1 MADVAKPPGMAG
13 HGAWAVWVR
22 ESVHIGLC
30 SGQSA
35 LPWTGSYQPFLCV
48 RHRPG
53 TGSAVMNREPTSRVK
68 RGRMSLQC
76 SAVGPWQGQDHGQR
90 GPDSCPASGPPPAAD
105 LKLQNILTDSLQD
118 LSSCVFGALNGK
130 SSKAMGQLKSRT
142 RPGGC
147 PGAR

>member
-35 LPWTGSYQPFLCV
+35 VPWTGSYQHFLCV
-48 RHRPG
+48 RHRLG
-53 TGSAVMNREPTSRVK
+53 MGSAVMNREPTSRVK
-68 RGRMSLQC
+68 RGRRSLQC
-76 SAVGPWQGQDHGQR
+76 SAVRPQQGQDRRQR
-90 GPDSCPASGPPPAAD
+90 GPPPALPAD
-105 LKLQNILTDSLQD
+105 LKLQNVLTDSLRD
-118 LSSCVFGALNGK
+118 LSSHVFGTLNGK

-147 PGAR
+147 SGAR